1 MGLQRGR
8 AKRGESEKSSLLYNS
23 NQLNIK
29 IMSKQELNQ
38 YLIEECEYSEED
50 VKNMDAYDKIDA
62 WLKYNG
68 IIGFTSDIIQLVRV
82 ANQK

>member
-1 MGLQRGR
+1 
-8 AKRGESEKSSLLYNS
+8 
-23 NQLNIK
+23 
-29 IMSKQELNQ
+29 MSKKELDT
-38 YLIEECEYSEED
+38 YLVEEAEYSEEE